1 MLWYG
6 YLYYIL
12 FNLILLTFIFSLL
25 RLYLST
31 YVNHWFSIFI
41 LNRVF
46 LSIVLFFFFI
56 SFTLLNYT
64 IEISELIYFS
74 NYNFSNSPNTN
85 MTTNDLSYT
94 VNYITNLNSSRLWSV
109 NSNSLNMLQTYT
121 YPFIYV
127 FLVVTV
133 LSIVYCLSY
142 NVDDLVSFMF
152 YCQLILL
159 AGYAL
164 FFTDSIILFFLF
176 YEFLLVPSF
185 FILYKFAKTRRCVEA
200 AYLMFFWTQF
210 GALFLL
216 FALLYVF
223 FISQTSQ
230 FSRLSHTC
238 YSTFEIN
245 YFFVCLLIGFG
256 VKLPIWPF
264 YGWLPKAH
272 VEASTNFSIF
282 LSGVLVKFAFFGLF
296 KCLLTFQVEPT
307 FIYVYPFLL
316 VGMVD
321 AIFKLF
327 YQVDLKKL
335 VAYSTVIEMHWLTI
349 CVVSGQSSLMMASFC
364 MLISHALL
372 STNSF
377 LLVDAVARRYKTRLL
392 TEISGINYLCPKLF
406 LSMLLNTLVFLGFP
420 GSIFFVAEFLF
431 FSFFLDFFPMLAF
444 FLISFLYLIGPTFFF
459 RSWLNVMFGF
469 SYSFITTLPM
479 DLSTREFTLFIGVIV
494 LMYWLGISWQFFIY

>member
-216 FALLYVF
+216 FAL
-223 FISQTSQ
+223 
-230 FSRLSHTC
+230 
-238 YSTFEIN
+238 
-245 YFFVCLLIGFG
+245 
-256 VKLPIWPF
+256 
-264 YGWLPKAH
+264 
-272 VEASTNFSIF
+272 
-282 LSGVLVKFAFFGLF
+282 
-296 KCLLTFQVEPT
+296 
-307 FIYVYPFLL
+307 
-316 VGMVD
+316 
-321 AIFKLF
+321 
-327 YQVDLKKL
+327 
-335 VAYSTVIEMHWLTI
+335 
-349 CVVSGQSSLMMASFC
+349 
-364 MLISHALL
+364 
-372 STNSF
+372 
-377 LLVDAVARRYKTRLL
+377 
-392 TEISGINYLCPKLF
+392 
-406 LSMLLNTLVFLGFP
+406 
-420 GSIFFVAEFLF
+420 
-431 FSFFLDFFPMLAF
+431 
-444 FLISFLYLIGPTFFF
+444 
-459 RSWLNVMFGF
+459 
-469 SYSFITTLPM
+469 
-479 DLSTREFTLFIGVIV
+479 
-494 LMYWLGISWQFFIY
+494 